1 MGVRL
6 CYDRAQGFV
15 GGVWK
20 CLELRTG
27 KAIEYLRLSGLFRGS
42 FDDDQSIE
50 SNTDKKGLTW
60 EVSEGSLRVPQ
71 RLYV

>member
-1 MGVRL
+1 MG
-6 CYDRAQGFV
+6 
-15 GGVWK
+15 GGWK

-27 KAIEYLRLSGLFRGS
+27 KAIEYLGLNRPFRGS

-50 SNTDKKGLTW
+50 SNIDNRGLTW